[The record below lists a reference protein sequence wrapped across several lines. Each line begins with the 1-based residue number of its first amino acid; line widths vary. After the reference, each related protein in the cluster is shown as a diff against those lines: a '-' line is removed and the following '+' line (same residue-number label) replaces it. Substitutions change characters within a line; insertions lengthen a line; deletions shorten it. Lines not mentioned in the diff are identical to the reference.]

1 MVDDHIQSDIN
12 AQSLIETKNLSLKRV
27 INNLKKNKKILY
39 ERFGVVR
46 IGIFGSFACGEHT
59 SSSDIDIV
67 VEMEESRKNIHNFLQ
82 LKRYLERET
91 ARKIDLG
98 FEHSLK
104 PIVKEMMKEQII
116 YV

>member
-1 MVDDHIQSDIN
+1 MKNI
-12 AQSLIETKNLSLKRV
+12 SLEEV
-27 INNLKKNKKILY
+27 IRHLKKNKEYLY
-39 ERFGVVR
+39 EKFGVTR
-46 IGIFGSFACGEHT
+46 IGIFGSFTCGEET
-59 SSSDIDIV
+59 PDSDLDVV
-67 VEMEESRKNIHNFLQ
+67 VEMERDKKNIHSFLQ

-104 PIVKEMMKEQII
+104 PIVREKLKNQII